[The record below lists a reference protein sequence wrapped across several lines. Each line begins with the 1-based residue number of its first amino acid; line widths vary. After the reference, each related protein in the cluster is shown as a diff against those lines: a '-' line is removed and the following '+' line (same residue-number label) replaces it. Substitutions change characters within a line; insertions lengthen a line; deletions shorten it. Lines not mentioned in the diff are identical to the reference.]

1 MAVPYTLWSRRA
13 GFNPRAPNEQTPSPE
28 ARGANSSQHLMES
41 EAQMPANEDEVKAN
55 ITNELAK
62 ERNRAAYDRTLMA
75 WIRTAISL
83 IGFGFAIAKSYEY
96 IEMDAVEKT
105 GRFLDQIHAPLWFG
119 MSFILLGMACILG
132 GVIQYVKVVKQI
144 QTGEFTYGE
153 PRPLA
158 KIVALILLIIGVFAL
173 ITIFQ
178 RRVMPLYGMV
188 AYFC

>member
-1 MAVPYTLWSRRA
+1 
-13 GFNPRAPNEQTPSPE
+13 
-28 ARGANSSQHLMES
+28 
-41 EAQMPANEDEVKAN
+41 MPADEKEVKAN
-55 ITNELAK
+55 LTNELAK

-96 IEMDAVEKT
+96 IQMDEMEKT
-105 GRFLDQIHAPLWFG
+105 GRFIDQIHAPLWFG
-119 MSFILLGMACILG
+119 MSFIVLGMVCILG

-173 ITIFQ
+173 ITIVQ
-178 RRVMPLYGMV
+178 RRIMPLYGMA
-188 AYFC
+188 AYFG

>member
-1 MAVPYTLWSRRA
+1 
-13 GFNPRAPNEQTPSPE
+13 
-28 ARGANSSQHLMES
+28 
-41 EAQMPANEDEVKAN
+41 MPANEDEVKVNLA
-55 ITNELAK
+55 NELAK

-96 IEMDAVEKT
+96 IQAETLEET
-105 GRFLDQIHAPLWFG
+105 GRFIDQIHAPLWFG
-119 MSFILLGMACILG
+119 MSFILLGMLCILG

-144 QTGEFTYGE
+144 QTGEFTSGD
-153 PRPLA
+153 PKPLA

-178 RRVMPLYGMV
+178 RRVMPLYGMA

>member
-1 MAVPYTLWSRRA
+1 
-13 GFNPRAPNEQTPSPE
+13 
-28 ARGANSSQHLMES
+28 
-41 EAQMPANEDEVKAN
+41 MPADENEAKAN
-55 ITNELAK
+55 LTNELAK

-96 IEMDAVEKT
+96 IQMDEMEKT
-105 GRFLDQIHAPLWFG
+105 GRFIDQIHAPLWFG
-119 MSFILLGMACILG
+119 MSFILLGMLCILG

-144 QTGEFTYGE
+144 QSGQFTYGE

-158 KIVALILLIIGVFAL
+158 KIIALILLIIGVFAL

-178 RRVMPLYGMV
+178 RRVMPLYGMA